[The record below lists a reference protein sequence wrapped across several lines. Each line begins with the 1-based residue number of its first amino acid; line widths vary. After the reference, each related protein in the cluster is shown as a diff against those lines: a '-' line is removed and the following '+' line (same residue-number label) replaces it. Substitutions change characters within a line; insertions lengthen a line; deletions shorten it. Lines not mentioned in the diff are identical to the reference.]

1 MFSAVL
7 WPAHL
12 KPKDDELLS
21 SWLVR
26 LASAHGM
33 KLHTFC
39 SITWPGKQ
47 IWNRD
52 IDKSA
57 DAEVAQ
63 SLFEKTGTSLK
74 RVCATM
80 LSSYENILYER
91 HNHFGPTSWIMPIG
105 IYHRRRRQFGLQF
118 CPRCLAEDK
127 EPYYRRRWRLAFI
140 IVCERHRI
148 LLHDRCPKCE
158 EPINFHRDEMGNYR
172 KFVADSLTLCYA
184 CRFDLQTIK
193 SNIVVSATAEEA
205 RFTCI
210 LLKTINAGFI
220 QISEGVATYS
230 HLFFVGLRQLM
241 KILAMRDKRIVK
253 LRKAISE
260 IYRVEIYTP
269 PVLGSI
275 DIQELGIEKRRQLL
289 GLARCLLQE
298 WPYRFI
304 EFSQK
309 FKVWSSLWLRHLES
323 PQRPHS
329 LPAPFWFWSIVHEH
343 LYRAKYC
350 PSEEEINAAIRYLKV
365 KRKIV
370 NNSALARLLGVK
382 VMRRNFN
389 F

>member
-1 MFSAVL
+1 
-7 WPAHL
+7 
-12 KPKDDELLS
+12 
-21 SWLVR
+21 
-26 LASAHGM
+26 M

-63 SLFEKTGTSLK
+63 ILFEKTGTSLK

-91 HNHFGPTSWIMPIG
+91 HNHFGPTSWIMPVG

-172 KFVADSLTLCYA
+172 KFVTDSLTLCYA

-220 QISEGVATYS
+220 QISEGVITYS

-260 IYRVEIYTP
+260 TYNVEVYAP
-269 PVLGSI
+269 SAPGSV
-275 DIQELGIEKRRQLL
+275 DVQELGIVARRQLL
-289 GLARCLLQE
+289 GIARCLLEE
-298 WPYRFI
+298 WPYRFVEI
-304 EFSQK
+304 SRQ
-309 FKVWSSLWLRHLES
+309 FKVWSSLWLSHLES
-323 PQRPHS
+323 TVRGRATT
-329 LPAPFWFWSIVHEH
+329 APFWFWSVVHGQ
-343 LYRAKYC
+343 LYRARYH
-350 PSEEEINAAIRYLKV
+350 PSYEETESAIRYLKQSQGAFN
-365 KRKIV
+365 K
-370 NNSALARLLGVK
+370 SDLARLLGVA
-382 VMRRNFN
+382 VVRRIIDRNQA
-389 F
+389 